1 MTNQIKT
8 TVLLAVL
15 TVMILIIGQAMGGRG
30 GLFIAFILAVI
41 MNFGSYWFSDKIVLA
56 IYRAEKIDPNEGS
69 QLYATVRE
77 LAQAAGLPMPRLYL
91 VPDESPNA
99 FATGRNP
106 ENAVVAVTQGI
117 LNTLSQ
123 AELRGVLAHELGHIR
138 NHDILISSI
147 AATLAGAIMILADIG
162 KFAVIFG
169 AGRGDDEDSGGGIVA
184 TLVMAIVAP
193 IAAMLIQSA
202 ISRSREFLADSA
214 GAQISNSP
222 ESLANALL
230 RLEQGRVAVP
240 MDASPATAHMMIVN
254 PLSGRNVLNLFST
267 HPPTEERVRRLREME
282 HI

>member
-8 TVLLAVL
+8 TVLLTVL
-15 TVMILIIGQAMGGRG
+15 TVIILVFGQAMGGRG

-56 IYRAEKIDPNEGS
+56 IYRAEEIDLKEAPR
-69 QLYATVRE
+69 LYAVVRE

-117 LNTLSQ
+117 LNTLSET
-123 AELRGVLAHELGHIR
+123 ELRGVLAHELGHIK
-138 NHDILISSI
+138 NHDILIGSI

-169 AGRGDDEDSGGGIVA
+169 AGRGDDEDSEGIVA

-202 ISRSREFLADSA
+202 ISRSREFLADAS
-214 GAQISNSP
+214 GAKICKSP
-222 ESLANALL
+222 DSLADALL
-230 RLEQGRVAVP
+230 KLEQGCAAV
-240 MDASPATAHMMIVN
+240 
-254 PLSGRNVLNLFST
+254 
-267 HPPTEERVRRLREME
+267 
-282 HI
+282 